1 MYTYAWYH
9 WLTFFYIYCFFGWIF
24 ESTYV
29 SLKQHRF
36 VNRGF
41 LRLPMLP
48 LYGTGAVMMLWVSL
62 PVKNNLF
69 LVYCSGVVAATL
81 LEYVTGYVMERL
93 FKVRYWDYSNQKFNL
108 HGYICLTSSIAWGF
122 LTIFMTEVIHKP
134 MERFVLNLPPA
145 LEWCLLGVISGCFVM
160 DTIQSTKEAL
170 NLAKALERV
179 AKLRADLDE
188 MQVQLALLKAETAQN
203 IETAK
208 EELRMTVAENI
219 ESGKEMAAARK
230 EALEEAVAAGKEKL
244 AETAAVQKERLTEA
258 ASARKERLTEAA
270 SAQKEALATAAEIHR
285 EAIAARKEELAEA
298 VEAHKETIAA
308 RKEEFAETL
317 EVHRENVAARKEK
330 FAEALEAHRENVAA
344 RKEELAAAI
353 DLKKASLAARISSLN
368 EKIADTNRL
377 LKNQKT
383 IGRPSIL
390 RRNPSAVSRHF
401 ADAWKELYKE

>member
-9 WLTFFYIYCFFGWIF
+9 WLTFFYIYCFCGWIF

-62 PVKNNLF
+62 PVKDNLF

-134 MERFVLNLPPA
+134 IERFVLNLPPA
-145 LEWCLLGVISGCFVM
+145 LEWCLLGVVSGCFVM
-160 DTIQSTKEAL
+160 DTIQSTREAL
-170 NLAKALERV
+170 NLAKALESV
-179 AKLRADLDE
+179 AKLRADLEE

-203 IETAK
+203 IENAK
-208 EELRMTVAENI
+208 EELRETV
-219 ESGKEMAAARK
+219 AARK
-230 EALEEAVAAGKEKL
+230 EM
-244 AETAAVQKERLTEA
+244 
-258 ASARKERLTEAA
+258 
-270 SAQKEALATAAEIHR
+270 LATAAEIHK
-285 EAIAARKEELAEA
+285 EAIEARKEELAEA
-298 VEAHKETIAA
+298 VEAHKET
-308 RKEEFAETL
+308 
-317 EVHRENVAARKEK
+317 VAAR
-330 FAEALEAHRENVAA
+330 R
-344 RKEELAAAI
+344 EELAEAAAAH
-353 DLKKASLAARISSLN
+353 KAAVAARISALN
-368 EKIADTNRL
+368 EKMADTTRL
-377 LKNQKT
+377 LNSKKPV
-383 IGRPSIL
+383 IRPSIL
-390 RRNPSAVSRHF
+390 RRNPTAVSRRF
-401 ADAWKELYKE
+401 AGAWKELYKEWEEQKHA

>member
-1 MYTYAWYH
+1 
-9 WLTFFYIYCFFGWIF
+9 
-24 ESTYV
+24 
-29 SLKQHRF
+29 
-36 VNRGF
+36 
-41 LRLPMLP
+41 
-48 LYGTGAVMMLWVSL
+48 
-62 PVKNNLF
+62 
-69 LVYCSGVVAATL
+69 
-81 LEYVTGYVMERL
+81 
-93 FKVRYWDYSNQKFNL
+93 
-108 HGYICLTSSIAWGF
+108 
-122 LTIFMTEVIHKP
+122 

-219 ESGKEMAAARK
+219 ESGKEIAAARK

-285 EAIAARKEELAEA
+285 E
-298 VEAHKETIAA
+298 
-308 RKEEFAETL
+308 
-317 EVHRENVAARKEK
+317 NVAARKEK
-330 FAEALEAHRENVAA
+330 FAETLEAHRENVAA

-401 ADAWKELYKE
+401 ADAWKELYKEWDDQNHA